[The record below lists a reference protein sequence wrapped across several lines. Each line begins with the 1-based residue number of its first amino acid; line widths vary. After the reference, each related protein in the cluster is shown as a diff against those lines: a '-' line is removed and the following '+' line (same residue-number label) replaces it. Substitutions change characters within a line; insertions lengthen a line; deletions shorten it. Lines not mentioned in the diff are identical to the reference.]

1 MARMHAPTFAHIM
14 LAFSLVAISAGS
26 ASAQSSGS
34 PLMDEFL
41 ACRSLQADAERHA
54 CLDRVSVAMAAA
66 LEAGEITIV
75 ARERAVAA
83 ERESFGTTTTGTG
96 GFLSS
101 LLGRTTG
108 DMSRV
113 QAYGDGT
120 QAVRSDTG
128 EIEALLNVPI
138 REAGHGADGKLY
150 VVLADGQVWRQT
162 DTRRIQLPRNTTGL
176 TVSIRRGAVGSY
188 FMSLSNS
195 PLSVRA
201 RRD

>member
-1 MARMHAPTFAHIM
+1 MTRLPARKLAPFV
-14 LAFSLVAISAGS
+14 LAGTLVLFPGLAG
-26 ASAQSSGS
+26 AQDSGS
-34 PLMDEFL
+34 PLVDTFL
-41 ACRSLQADAERHA
+41 ACRTIADDAERHA
-54 CLDRVSVAMAAA
+54 CLDRTSAAMAEA
-66 LEAGEITIV
+66 LQSGEISIV
-75 ARERAVAA
+75 ERERAVAA
-83 ERESFGTTTTGTG
+83 ERGSFGTATTGTG
-96 GFLSS
+96 GFLTA

-128 EIEALLNVPI
+128 EIEALLNVPVQ
-138 REAGHGADGKLY
+138 EAGHGQDGKLY
-150 VVLADGQVWRQT
+150 VVLSDGQVWRQT
-162 DTRRIQLPRNTTGL
+162 DTRRIHLPRNTSGL